1 VGARPPRADDATMAV
16 AAVTEHEHEW
26 TGWFLDRILEDG
38 LRDVRYCACGAKDYR
53 TVKAVPA

>member
-1 VGARPPRADDATMAV
+1 MAV